1 MLRCSIKVL
10 TGDEYQSSLW
20 FPSLPKNST
29 HASVIVSGAIYSE
42 ITIIGRVDLST
53 TASGVTGDI
62 VHCVFTKEPDCLGA
76 FGSRSRERFL
86 RARKQI
92 RSSEG
97 RA

>member
-20 FPSLPKNST
+20 FPSSPKNST
-29 HASVIVSGAIYSE
+29 YASVIVPGAIYSE

-62 VHCVFTKEPDCLGA
+62 VHCVLP
-76 FGSRSRERFL
+76 RSLTAWVPLE
-86 RARKQI
+86 AETV
-92 RSSEG
+92 SAS
-97 RA
+97 